1 MKKRIFL
8 VLAFG
13 LLLSQATLVV
23 SFLPCG
29 ECATETAGDDCAP
42 SCETCVC
49 CAMARLILTRARAR
63 AADSA
68 ATVLPRVAEGDDARL
83 MLSAARRLTKAE
95 PLDLIGL
102 RREVSDAVLAAGG
115 YPAPAMS
122 AA

>member
-1 MKKRIFL
+1 VVSVGRSAYTLGRREKRVKKRIFL

-49 CAMARLILTRARAR
+49 CAMARLIVPAEPGVRALAPVG
-63 AADSA
+63 A
-68 ATVLPRVAEGDDARL
+68 VLPAPILPRCPADPRDIFHVPKPS
-83 MLSAARRLTKAE
+83 LS
-95 PLDLIGL
+95 
-102 RREVSDAVLAAGG
+102 
-115 YPAPAMS
+115 
-122 AA
+122 